1 LTCDYSPEAL
11 ENKIFE
17 EISNIRDPESGQ
29 TLREKNL
36 IDYIHINDENVAVV
50 FNPPNKFSMKST
62 CVYIGKKIKQIIIKV
77 CPCKKINVI
86 IRHHKYEDEI
96 NNIISNS

>member
-1 LTCDYSPEAL
+1 MCDYPPEAL
-11 ENKIFE
+11 ENIIFE
-17 EISNIRDPESGQ
+17 EMLNIRDPESGQ

-62 CVYIGKKIKQIIIKV
+62 CVYIGKK
-77 CPCKKINVI
+77 
-86 IRHHKYEDEI
+86 
-96 NNIISNS
+96 

>member
-1 LTCDYSPEAL
+1 MTCDYSPEAL

-77 CPCKKINVI
+77 YPCKKINVT